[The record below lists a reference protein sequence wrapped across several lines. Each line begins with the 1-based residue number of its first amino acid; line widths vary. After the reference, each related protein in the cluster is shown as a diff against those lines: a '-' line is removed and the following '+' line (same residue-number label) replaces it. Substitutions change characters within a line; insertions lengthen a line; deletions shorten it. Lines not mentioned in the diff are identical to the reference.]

1 MQTGAPMKQHS
12 GMRPQDIVVLLKIIA
27 LEDSPWRIIDLAA
40 VLAISQSEISE
51 ALNRNMIAGLMD
63 SARRAVHKEALTEFL
78 LHGLKYVF
86 PEQPGA
92 TVRGMPTAHSA
103 PPLSKRLLATAEV
116 YVWPHPE
123 GKVRGQSVRPLYRT
137 VPKAASNDPKLYE
150 LLALVDAIRIG
161 KARERNLAAEEL
173 RKRMALK

>member
-1 MQTGAPMKQHS
+1 MRQHS

-27 LEDSPWRIIDLAA
+27 LGDSPWRIVDIATA
-40 VLAISQSEISE
+40 LAISQSEVSE
-51 ALNRNMIAGLMD
+51 ALNRNMIAGLMN
-63 SARRAVHKEALTEFL
+63 SSKRAVHKEALTEFL

-86 PEQPGA
+86 PEQPGSTA
-92 TVRGMPTAHSA
+92 RGVPTAHSA
-103 PPLSKRLLATAEV
+103 SPLSKRLMATGEA

-123 GKVRGQSVRPLYRT
+123 GRARGQSIRPLYRS

-161 KARERNLAAEEL
+161 KARERDLAAEEL
-173 RKRMALK
+173 KKRMSLK